1 MNTIQNSKNFHS
13 ENHLIGQ
20 QSQYLR
26 QHSTN
31 PIDWYPWS
39 KEALD
44 RAAAENKPIFL
55 SIGYSACHWCHVME
69 KEVFVKDDVAEIMN
83 KDFICIKVD
92 REERPDLDTVYM
104 EAVQAI
110 TGSGG
115 WPLSVFLTPQL
126 QPFYGGTYF
135 PHEHFVALA
144 KSIIKTFRTD
154 YFNVKQLA
162 DRIDELL
169 NSRPVIAGET
179 ILSLD
184 QIINAGSDAMLQFD
198 KDWGGFGETMKFPMP
213 VRLQF
218 LLHLYRKTG
227 NSQFAK
233 ITKLTLDNMASGG
246 IYDQIGGGFH
256 RYSVER
262 TWLIP
267 HFEKMLY
274 DNAQLAGLYLE
285 SSAVFD
291 NLHHAEI
298 ARETLDFILREMY
311 HSDGGFY
318 SSLDADSEG
327 VEGKFY
333 AWAYDDIIAALGK
346 DSGPLIASILGV
358 TPEGNF
364 EGKNILT
371 RREALTVIAT
381 RTDINRDEL
390 QKLYDNAVLKLL
402 GYRLSRVPPALDKK
416 IIMGWNGLTISA
428 LAKAYLA
435 FADFR
440 YLEAAQK
447 TVEYLWQFHRQPDGS
462 FLRSSYD
469 KKAAN
474 PAILDDYAFFANGLL
489 DLFEVTGEILH
500 LQKALELIEYVR
512 TNFADPESGFCLTS
526 KNHDTPYSR
535 RIELWDHVTP
545 SGNAAMLTA
554 LFKAGNLIGNE
565 IYLKEVKKALSAYSE
580 IMGKMGLEMPCWFDL
595 ALLYHG
601 PYYQAVVAGS
611 PDSPVTKLLLDSY
624 RNLLPSYCQLIQIP
638 ESGISGAAETLLPIA
653 IAKSAA
659 SGKATAFV
667 CSHGVCKSPT
677 SDSTNI
683 REQIMDGW
691 KI

>member
-1 MNTIQNSKNFHS
+1 MNTIQNSKKPHLK
-13 ENHLIGQ
+13 NHLSGQ

-31 PIDWYPWS
+31 PIDWYPWG

-44 RAAAENKPIFL
+44 KAVTENKPIFL
-55 SIGYSACHWCHVME
+55 SIGYSSCHWCHVME
-69 KEVFVKDDVAEIMN
+69 KEVFIKDDVAEIMN

-110 TGSGG
+110 SGSGG
-115 WPLSVFLTPQL
+115 WPLSVFLTPRL

-135 PHEHFVALA
+135 QYEHFMALA
-144 KSIIKTFRTD
+144 KSIIETYRTN
-154 YFNVKQLA
+154 YSNIEQLTN
-162 DRIDELL
+162 RIDELL

-179 ILSLD
+179 ILSSE
-184 QIINAGSDAMLQFD
+184 QIINAGSSATLQFD

-227 NSQFAK
+227 DSQLAE
-233 ITKLTLDNMASGG
+233 ITQLTLDKMASGG

-274 DNAQLAGLYLE
+274 DNAQLASLYLE

-291 NLHHAEI
+291 NIRYADI

-311 HSDGGFY
+311 HPDGGFY

-333 AWAYDDIIAALGK
+333 EWAYDDIIAALGK
-346 DSGPLIASILGV
+346 DSGPLIASIWGV

-364 EGKNILT
+364 EGNNILT

-390 QKLYDNAVLKLL
+390 QKLYDSAVMKLL
-402 GYRLSRVPPALDKK
+402 ANRLSRVPPDLDKK
-416 IIMGWNGLTISA
+416 IILGWNGLTISA
-428 LAKAYLA
+428 MAKAYLA

-447 TVEYLWQFHRQPDGS
+447 TAEYLWQFHRQPDGS

-474 PAILDDYAFFANGLL
+474 PAILDDYAFFANGLI
-489 DLFEVTGEILH
+489 DLFEATGELLH
-500 LQKALELIEYVR
+500 LQRALELIEYVR
-512 TNFADPESGFCLTS
+512 ANFVNPEGGFSLTS
-526 KNHDTPYSR
+526 KNHDAPYSQ

-554 LFKAGNLIGNE
+554 IFKAGNLTGNE
-565 IYLKEVKKALSAYSE
+565 TYLEEVKKALSAYSE
-580 IMGKMGLEMPCWFDL
+580 IMEKMGLEMPCWFDL
-595 ALLYHG
+595 ALLHHG
-601 PYYQAVVAGS
+601 PYHQAVVTGG
-611 PDSPVTKLLLDSY
+611 PDSPATKSLLDSY
-624 RNLLPSYCQLIQIP
+624 RNLLPHYCQLIQIP
-638 ESGISGAAETLLPIA
+638 EAGISGTAKTLLPIA
-653 IAKSAA
+653 IAKTAQ

-667 CSHGVCKSPT
+667 CSHGACKSPT
-677 SDSTNI
+677 SDSNNF